1 MRIEFTLP
9 VEAKTKKN
17 HPQIVWKKQPF
28 QIRIG
33 KFVVATIPYTPFII
47 PSKGY
52 SEFEKEVIPFFEQ
65 VKAETGTVNFVV
77 NMQVVFYMKT
87 KRLCDLTNLLAAVDD
102 AAVKAGFI
110 ADDNR
115 DIIAGHDGSRVFYD
129 KLNPRIEITITEMAD
144 YTQWKPTNIEQQN
157 LFN

>member
-1 MRIEFTLP
+1 MEIKFTLP

-17 HPQIVWKKQPF
+17 HPQIVWKKQAF
-28 QIRIG
+28 QIKIG

-47 PSKGY
+47 PSKGFT
-52 SEFEKEVIPFFEQ
+52 EFETEVIPFFNRI
-65 VKAETGTVNFVV
+65 KAEAGIVDFPV

-102 AAVKAGFI
+102 AAVKSGLI

-115 DIIAGHDGSRVFYD
+115 DIIAAHDGSRVFYD
-129 KLNPRIEITITEMAD
+129 KFNPRIEITITEMGN
-144 YTQWKPTNIEQQN
+144 YTQWKDTSSTQLRIGI
-157 LFN
+157 

>member
-1 MRIEFTLP
+1 MRIEFILP

-52 SEFEKEVIPFFEQ
+52 SEFENEVIPYFNRII
-65 VKAETGTVNFVV
+65 AEAGDVNHPI
-77 NMQVVFYMKT
+77 NMQVLFFMKT
-87 KRLCDLTNLLAAVDD
+87 KRLCDLTNLLEAIDD
-102 AAVKAGFI
+102 AAVKSGFI
-110 ADDNR
+110 SDDNR

-129 KLNPRIEITITEMAD
+129 KFNPRIEITITEMED
-144 YTQWKPTNIEQQN
+144 YDQWKPTNVEQKQ
-157 LFN
+157 LF